1 MIDTTTFLGYIA
13 ISFMLAYTLGL
24 IINGIF
30 SIIPR

>member
-13 ISFMLAYTLGL
+13 ISFTLAYLCGL